1 MVAAV
6 THPQLDG
13 YQLKLPTFEGPFD
26 VLIRLIEREQLEISE
41 ISLVA
46 VLDQFIEYVACLE
59 APPPAII
66 AEFAAVAGR
75 LSVLKS
81 RALLPKPAKPV
92 EETEEPDLVR
102 QLEEYRAVKAA
113 AELLAGRQR
122 SGSGAFGRGES
133 ISLPDASP
141 PIFTPQPPV
150 ALANAVRRWLTR
162 IPTRPALLPQHRVVT
177 LREMIARISAALD
190 RGYPVSFDAIRASC
204 ANRQDVAVAF
214 LALLTLLRRHIV
226 EAEQSEVFGSISLKR
241 AGPSPLRPDAPNP
254 NMNLNPPRR
263 HDAQHAP

>member
-6 THPQLDG
+6 IHPQLDS

-46 VLDQFIEYVACLE
+46 VLDQFIAYVACLE
-59 APPPAII
+59 TPPPAII
-66 AEFAAVAGR
+66 AEFAAVTGR

-81 RALLPKPAKPV
+81 RALLPKPVKPM
-92 EETEEPDLVR
+92 EEIEEPDLVR

-113 AELLAGRQR
+113 AELLAGRQK

-133 ISLPDASP
+133 ILVPDAP
-141 PIFTPQPPV
+141 PPVFTPQPPV

-162 IPTRPALLPQHRVVT
+162 IPARPALLPQHRGVT

-190 RGYPVSFDAIRASC
+190 RGDSVSFDAIRASC

-226 EAEQSEVFGSISLKR
+226 EADQPEVFGSISLKCASPFPLR
-241 AGPSPLRPDAPNP
+241 SDAPSPNLSLR
-254 NMNLNPPRR
+254 RG
-263 HDAQHAP
+263 HDEQHAP

>member
-1 MVAAV
+1 MVATAIR
-6 THPQLDG
+6 PQLDG

-26 VLIRLIEREQLEISE
+26 VLLRLIEREQLEISD

-46 VLDQFIEYVACLE
+46 VFDQFMDAIADLN
-59 APPPAII
+59 APPPAVI

-81 RALLPKPAKPV
+81 RALLPKPVKPA

-133 ISLPDASP
+133 VPVPEAVPSALA
-141 PIFTPQPPV
+141 PQPPA

-162 IPTRPALLPQHRVVT
+162 IPDTPTVVAALRVVS
-177 LREMIARISAALD
+177 LREMIARITAALD
-190 RGYPVSFDAIRASC
+190 RSHTVSFDAIRAGC
-204 ANRQDVAVAF
+204 ASRQDVAVAF
-214 LALLTLLRRHIV
+214 LALLTLLRRHAV
-226 EAEQSEVFGSISLKR
+226 EAEQPEMFGSISLKR
-241 AGPSPLRPDAPNP
+241 AGPSSLRPDSPNLP
-254 NMNLNPPRR
+254 
-263 HDAQHAP
+263 HAL